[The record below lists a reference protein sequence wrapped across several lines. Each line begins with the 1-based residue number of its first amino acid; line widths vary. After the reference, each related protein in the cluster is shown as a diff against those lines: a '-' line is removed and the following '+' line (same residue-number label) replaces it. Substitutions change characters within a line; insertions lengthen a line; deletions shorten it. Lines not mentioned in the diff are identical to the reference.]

1 MGLLKAG
8 FTFVIGYFLIEFI
21 KSHKEKL
28 KYLPVISDFIHD
40 DNQNFEMYMLFL
52 AFIFKDFIF

>member
-21 KSHKEKL
+21 KSHKDKL
-28 KYLPVISDFIHD
+28 KYLPVISNYVDE
-40 DNQNFEMYMLFL
+40 DNKNFEMYMLFF
-52 AFIFKDFIF
+52 AFVFKDFIF